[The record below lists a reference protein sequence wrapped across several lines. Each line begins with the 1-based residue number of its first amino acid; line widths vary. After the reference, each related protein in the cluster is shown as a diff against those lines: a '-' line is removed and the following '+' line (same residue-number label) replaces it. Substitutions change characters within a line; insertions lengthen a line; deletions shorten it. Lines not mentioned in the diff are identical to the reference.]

1 MSLIVVSNRVAL
13 PSDENQSSA
22 GGLSVGLHDALNE
35 EGGIWFGWS
44 GKICPPNTVAEIQN
58 NQKGKIKYK
67 TIDLLEED
75 YNLFYRQFSNATLWP
90 LFHFRLDLAVF
101 SKESYL
107 GYLRVN
113 KNFASVLSSMLQ
125 KDDIVWVHDYHFI
138 PLAADLR
145 KERCTQKLGYFQH
158 VPWPPKELL
167 QALPNH
173 RELIKKLLEYD
184 VIGFQTRDDV
194 RRFMDYIV
202 NEFGG
207 SLDPSG
213 FVYADRKRAMVRH
226 FPISIDFAKFK
237 EVAKGSEKSLPTQ
250 RLAKTTGASK
260 LILGVDRLDYS
271 KGIIN
276 RLKAYE
282 RLLYKHPEHKR
293 SSTFLQ
299 ISPPTREG
307 VQHYRDLRNEIE
319 RKAGHINGLN
329 SDFDWTAVR
338 YLNKGY
344 PRETLAGFYRSSA
357 VAFVTPLRDGMN
369 LVAKEFVAAQ
379 SADNPGVLILSRF
392 AGAAAELQ
400 GALQVN
406 PYDPDEMCDALHI
419 ALTMPLED
427 RVRRWA
433 LMYQQIEI
441 SNLEVWWRRF
451 IDALNR
457 VQVQ

>member
-1 MSLIVVSNRVAL
+1 MKLVVVSNRVEL
-13 PSDENQSSA
+13 PADGNQASA
-22 GGLSVGLHDALNE
+22 GGLSVGLKDALNE
-35 EGGIWFGWS
+35 AGGIWFGWS
-44 GKICPPNTVAEIQN
+44 GKICRQNTRPEMQN
-58 NQKGKIKYK
+58 TQKGKINYE
-67 TIDLLEED
+67 TIDLSEED
-75 YNLFYRQFSNATLWP
+75 YDLFYRQYSNATLWP

-101 SKESYL
+101 SEDSYL
-107 GYLRVN
+107 GYRRVN
-113 KNFASVLSSMLQ
+113 KRFAAILSSTLQ
-125 KDDIVWVHDYHFI
+125 TDDIVWVHDYHFI
-138 PLAADLR
+138 PLASDLR

-173 RELIKKLLEYD
+173 RELIKSLLEYD

-207 SLDPSG
+207 SLDPAG
-213 FVYADRKRAMVRH
+213 FVYADQKRAIVRH
-226 FPISIDFAKFK
+226 FPISIDFAKFRK
-237 EVAKGSEKSLPTQ
+237 VAKNSEKSLPTL
-250 RLAKTTGASK
+250 RLVETKGTSK

-276 RLKAYE
+276 RLEAYD

-293 SSTFLQ
+293 SSTFMQ

-307 VQHYRDLRNEIE
+307 VQHYKDLRNEIE

-344 PRETLAGFYRSSA
+344 PREILAGFYRNSR

-379 SADNPGVLILSRF
+379 SANNPGVLILSRF
-392 AGAAAELQ
+392 AGAAAELD
-400 GALQVN
+400 GALLVN
-406 PYDPDEMCDALHI
+406 PYDPDEMCDTLNI
-419 ALTMPLED
+419 ALKMSLEE
-427 RVRRWA
+427 RVQRWA
-433 LMYQQIEI
+433 LMYQQVEY
-441 SNLEVWWRRF
+441 SNLEIWWRRF
-451 IDALNR
+451 VDVLNQ
-457 VQVQ
+457 VQVK